1 MDIKTLGQLIVI
13 TLVIVEVMK
22 RKNLHRDAIAVIS
35 VLTGVLAVYVL
46 TPAVDGQGIA
56 VGALVGMA
64 ASGGYEVL
72 NSVWSVVKGTTA
84 ALGGAFKK
92 KQQ

>member
-1 MDIKTLGQLIVI
+1 MDIKTLGVLIMV
-13 TLVIVEVMK
+13 TLVVVEVMK
-22 RKNLHRDAIAVIS
+22 RKGLHRDAVSVIS

-46 TPAVDGQGIA
+46 TPAINGQGVA

-72 NSVWSVVKGTTA
+72 NSVWSVVKGTTNV
-84 ALGGAFKK
+84 LGGAFRK